1 MYSTI
6 VESEFTLQVDL
17 PVELSQYGKLAYCVL
32 HARCSQ
38 YIAVLQYRCGY
49 Y

>member
-1 MYSTI
+1 MSLVITAVTI
-6 VESEFTLQVDL
+6 LQM
-17 PVELSQYGKLAYCVL
+17 AYFVL